1 MRFVTAFIKPILC
14 LRLWHSMTLIQR
26 PFSRTARVSRYQNV
40 SILGFIGAKDDGGG
54 EWWQLELQD
63 VQSSSQIVTTNKPT
77 PKHFYRPDALPVAQ
91 PTVSQH
97 RREKYHTPRTC
108 SPKAQP
114 GVFQVPTLSLTTEGF
129 WLPYGGGCQASR
141 QPSDSSTPGP
151 SERTRKENWGMQ
163 MQDLSHTGCPS
174 CCQPTMLQQ
183 RWYLWFIYHLIV
195 IIAIINNL
203 LTSQQPTT
211 LSDIKC
217 GLTAMKSP

>member
-1 MRFVTAFIKPILC
+1 MRFVIAFIRPILC

-77 PKHFYRPDALPVAQ
+77 PKHFYRPDALRVAQ

-114 GVFQVPTLSLTTEGF
+114 RVIQVPILSLTTEGF
-129 WLPYGGGCQASR
+129 WLPYGGGCQASH
-141 QPSDSSTPGP
+141 QPSDSSTPE
-151 SERTRKENWGMQ
+151 SLREDSWRKLRTADAGFVAHWMPF
-163 MQDLSHTGCPS
+163 LL
-174 CCQPTMLQQ
+174 PTDNVTTKVM
-183 RWYLWFIYHLIV
+183 LWFIYHLIV
-195 IIAIINNL
+195 IIAIINDL